1 MYKNVQKSVPN
12 SLLVGILSAEVT
24 YEAVGVNQGA
34 TTAGSPLHEGT
45 NLGTPQPYSGLS
57 CGS

>member
-12 SLLVGILSAEVT
+12 SLLVGILSAEVM

-45 NLGTPQPYSGLS
+45 KLGTPQP
-57 CGS
+57 